1 MEANIITVYIDNKPY
16 RFRVD
21 VDYKDDK
28 TTYNVAAADEQT
40 REPDFIPDELHYD
53 EDGALT
59 VKESLRTVEQEQIA
73 RLVWQ
78 EIIDK
83 MKP

>member
-1 MEANIITVYIDNKPY
+1 METNIITVYIDNKPY
-16 RFRVD
+16 RFHVD
-21 VDYKDDK
+21 VDYKENK
-28 TTYNVAAADEQT
+28 TTYSVSAADEPT

-53 EDGALT
+53 EDGKLT
-59 VKESLRTVEQEQIA
+59 LEESMRTVEQEQIA
-73 RLVWQ
+73 RLIWQ

>member
-1 MEANIITVYIDNKPY
+1 METNIITVYIDNKPY
-16 RFRVD
+16 RFRVE
-21 VDYKDDK
+21 VDYKEEK
-28 TTYNVAAADEQT
+28 ATYSVEAADEQT

-59 VKESLRTVEQEQIA
+59 RKESLHTVEQEQVA
-73 RLVWQ
+73 RLIWQ
-78 EIIDK
+78 EIISK